1 MNDELIESAR
11 QHLSDLLS
19 FFEINADVRAELNE
33 DTIKLSVETDTGG
46 RLIGHR
52 GETLAA
58 LQHIMNMMIRHQ
70 TTERVYVHVDIGGYR
85 QARLE
90 KLEEQARE
98 AVEQVKTEGEEVT
111 LPMMS
116 PAERRHIHAMLT
128 DVEGVTS
135 ESRGEGN
142 RRRLVVKAS
151 D

>member
-128 DVEGVTS
+128 
-135 ESRGEGN
+135 
-142 RRRLVVKAS
+142 
-151 D
+151 